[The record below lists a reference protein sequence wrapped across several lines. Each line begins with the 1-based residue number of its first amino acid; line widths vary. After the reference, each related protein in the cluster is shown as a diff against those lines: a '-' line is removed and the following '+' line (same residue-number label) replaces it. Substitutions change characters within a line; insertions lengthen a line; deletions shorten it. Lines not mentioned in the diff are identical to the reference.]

1 MANKDFDWYWERK
14 RSKYA
19 SKIKAERA
27 NFLFL
32 TDGSMVYNYE
42 KFDDHIDALIDAV
55 KNHGEDLDD
64 MISLIY
70 LEEIDQRL
78 VKPKILKLMN
88 EK

>member
-42 KFDDHIDALIDAV
+42 KFEYLISF
-55 KNHGEDLDD
+55 LLFFYYFLL
-64 MISLIY
+64 LI
-70 LEEIDQRL
+70 I
-78 VKPKILKLMN
+78 
-88 EK
+88 